1 MGIVFQSPAR
11 RFIDGLS
18 DDEIAAGVKKLLSGF
33 FDATAAHTVEVES
46 GPFVPPEAVNQLCL
60 LLVRAPRLPEVSSGV
75 SFGIDKDRNPR
86 SKWSL
91 LLHRGP
97 LPLLEL
103 RTTKGT
109 GFDPPRKWEQV
120 LIDSGAAHIAW
131 TSGKEYFGAADSIY
145 LLKKRRELFPQSK
158 GRSTDE
164 AVKSGL
170 RLRQLCRDVWSEKP
184 EATKPYRLSSWKR
197 TQKRFIKG
205 FDDLLVRK
213 VGAEEFSEVLAAMGT
228 NLPEWLAASDVG

>member
-18 DDEIAAGVKKLLSGF
+18 ASEVEAGARDLLAGFLSAAE
-33 FDATAAHTVEVES
+33 AHTVDLES
-46 GPFVPPEAVNQLCL
+46 GAFGPEDAVNRLCH
-60 LLVRAPRLPEVSSGV
+60 LLVRAPQLPGVSSGV
-75 SFGIDKDRNPR
+75 SFAIDKGKDPKSN
-86 SKWSL
+86 WSL

-103 RTTKGT
+103 RTIKGR
-109 GFDPPRKWEQV
+109 GFDPPRQWEQV
-120 LIDSGAAHIAW
+120 LVASGAVHVAW
-131 TSGKEYFGAADSIY
+131 TNGKEYLGAADSIY
-145 LLKKRRELFPQSK
+145 LLKRRRKLFPQSK
-158 GRSTDE
+158 GRSTDD
-164 AVKSGL
+164 AIKSGL

-197 TQKRFIKG
+197 TQKRFMKS

-213 VGAEEFSEVLAAMGT
+213 VGAEELSQVLAAMGT